1 MEMSTA
7 LETAKGITDYG
18 ALAVMGGIFLTLAAG
33 MMIAIFK
40 WFKSIINNLI
50 EDQSSMMEDLLC
62 ETKAQNETLAE
73 IADGLRPKTLLEV
86 KSISNTCFD
95 LSVERVCRMIK
106 KVREEN
112 HIANR
117 EATEAKIELLL
128 TNLHEDRN
136 SRFDNHHFRGRPL
149 TEYTSKE
156 WIQWVKA
163 VVINEVYSASPNNGR
178 AYTNV
183 NAIYDKIKLD
193 FYNNVQHK

>member
-7 LETAKGITDYG
+7 LDTAKGITDYG
-18 ALAVMGGIFLTLAAG
+18 ALAVMGGIFLSLSAA

-50 EDQSSMMEDLLC
+50 EDQSSTMEDLLC
-62 ETKAQNETLAE
+62 ETKTQNEMLAE

-136 SRFDNHHFRGRPL
+136 SRFDNHHYRGRSL
-149 TEYTSKE
+149 TEYTSKT

>member
-117 EATEAKIELLL
+117 EATESKIELLL

-149 TEYTSKE
+149 TEYTSKA
-156 WIQWVKA
+156 WIQWVKD